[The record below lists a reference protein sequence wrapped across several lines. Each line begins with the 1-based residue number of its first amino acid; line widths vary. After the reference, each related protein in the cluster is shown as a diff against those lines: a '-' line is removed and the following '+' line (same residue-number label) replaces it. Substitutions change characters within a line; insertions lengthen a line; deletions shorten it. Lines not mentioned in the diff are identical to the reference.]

1 MGSLPLLLPPANQPG
16 FGEALLKWKPGP
28 VSLLTKVLN
37 GSYFLESQSQVLAV
51 AVSPAPLLISDS
63 RPPAL
68 GYGLLSLFL
77 SHQAHFN
84 DHSLNQQMSV

>member
-1 MGSLPLLLPPANQPG
+1 M
-16 FGEALLKWKPGP
+16 FKWKPGH

-63 RPPAL
+63 CPPAL
-68 GYGLLSLFL
+68 GYSLLAFFL

-84 DHSLNQQMSV
+84 DCSLNQQRSI